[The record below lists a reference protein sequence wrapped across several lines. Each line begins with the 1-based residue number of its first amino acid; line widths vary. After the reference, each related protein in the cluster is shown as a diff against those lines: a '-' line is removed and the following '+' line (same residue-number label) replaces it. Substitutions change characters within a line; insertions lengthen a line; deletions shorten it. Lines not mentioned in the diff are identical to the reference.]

1 MKDFYVRV
9 PDDKAEF
16 FSELVKNLKLEYEQL
31 TPNNNEDVI
40 IDNQDSEFY
49 VDSDD

>member
-9 PDDKAEF
+9 PDEKAEF
-16 FSELVKNLKLEYEQL
+16 FSELMKNLELEYEQL
-31 TPNNNEDVI
+31 TPNNNPDV
-40 IDNQDSEFY
+40 NNNEQDSEFY